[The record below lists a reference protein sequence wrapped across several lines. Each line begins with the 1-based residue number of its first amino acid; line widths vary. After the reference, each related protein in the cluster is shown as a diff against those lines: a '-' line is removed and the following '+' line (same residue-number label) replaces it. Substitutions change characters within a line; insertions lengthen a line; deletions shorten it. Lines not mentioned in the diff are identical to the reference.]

1 MPPPSP
7 TTAATPK
14 MRSVR
19 CRRRACT
26 TVSGGLNSATSTASA
41 ATRVK
46 AARWCRKAIAA
57 DAYISSWRGG
67 VDSGGAVLC
76 VSAKWQLRGWTSRS
90 KDFLQLRHNR
100 PQCSSA
106 HCTEPLREPH
116 LVDRP
121 QLIEHDQSL
130 RTCVGDRDA
139 EGRGETL
146 ARHRSHDDRTQVAV

>member
-1 MPPPSP
+1 MPTTST

-67 VDSGGAVLC
+67 GGSGGGGFFV
-76 VSAKWQLRGWTSRS
+76 VGERGAPGGGNHGE
-90 KDFLQLRHNR
+90 KLPPPCLPPPPPFF
-100 PQCSSA
+100 P
-106 HCTEPLREPH
+106 PPH
-116 LVDRP
+116 P
-121 QLIEHDQSL
+121 PPSP
-130 RTCVGDRDA
+130 
-139 EGRGETL
+139 
-146 ARHRSHDDRTQVAV
+146 